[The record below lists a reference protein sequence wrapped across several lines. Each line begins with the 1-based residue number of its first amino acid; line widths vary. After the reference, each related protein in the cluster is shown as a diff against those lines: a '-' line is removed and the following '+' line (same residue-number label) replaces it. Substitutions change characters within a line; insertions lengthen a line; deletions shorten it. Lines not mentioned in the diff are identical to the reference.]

1 MTWSVVDDYTLPASG
16 EIRFS
21 WIRSMYDQSASK
33 KNLSDYYRG
42 GDIVNS
48 DTYKTTAL
56 NKDNTTVDISY
67 GNTVTNVSDDED
79 AGISMKSF
87 YGAFK
92 EYETAPSTVDG
103 YTITHTT
110 NATRKK
116 IRRYRF
122 TDTVYQTTT
131 GGTNKG
137 NPGITLN
144 CTATNIKIILHVPAS
159 VTVYGGPGGG
169 GTAGTPGGTGGG
181 GAGAGGTGATVHS
194 FYAPTGY
201 GAAGGATV
209 GNNATVAGGAGGAGG
224 DCLSVVAMAND
235 LILYNL
241 GTLKPGGGGGGGSG
255 AGGGGGG
262 GGSGGGGGIGAMGVC
277 PSNGTTDV
285 IGTTVSYIRNRGTDN
300 LNVAANMGDC
310 FWLLDYVQSLWPNPY
325 RIRIYWLGRQI
336 YTANFFNA
344 VNTWT
349 VTAYGHSFYRGDSF
363 IGWNT
368 TTLTQ
373 YYDIGLAGTTIPYP
387 SGDGGNGGTGLAGLP
402 GSTGIAGKIGSYHNG
417 TGEQINSSHT
427 ALATGSSTATPAGGP
442 PTFPYSLYNFPAGSS
457 QPRLIAGIAGSGGN
471 GGVGGGAGGYATGGG
486 GGTFGGAGTA
496 GGDGL
501 TGGTGGN
508 GTGGGN
514 GAGATATGYSVSHPF
529 LIGSTN
535 GGGKTNG
542 STGGSG
548 SGGGAGGAGG
558 DVRTGATPTGTVTI
572 IGGW

>member
-122 TDTVYQTTT
+122 TNTVYQTTT

-169 GTAGTPGGTGGG
+169 GTAGTPGGTGGDA
-181 GAGAGGTGATVHS
+181 AGAGGTGAIVHS
-194 FYAPTGY
+194 YYAPDGY
-201 GAAGGATV
+201 GATGGATV

-262 GGSGGGGGIGAMGVC
+262 GGSGGGGGVGAMGIC
-277 PSNGTTDV
+277 LSNGTTNE
-285 IGTTVSYIRNRGTDN
+285 IGTTVSYIYNRGSAN

-310 FWLLDYVQSLWPNPY
+310 YWSVDAGGTWPNLFVVK
-325 RIRIYWLGRQI
+325 IYWLGRRI
-336 YTANFFNA
+336 YNAGFFNA
-344 VNTWT
+344 INTWT
-349 VTAYGHSFYRGDSF
+349 LTVYGKAFYRGDAATSWDGS
-363 IGWNT
+363 I
-368 TTLTQ
+368 Q
-373 YYDIGLAGTTIPYP
+373 YYYIGLAGTTIPYP
-387 SGDGGNGGTGLAGLP
+387 SGDGGNGGIGRAGLP

-417 TGEQINSSHT
+417 TGEQNTTGNT
-427 ALATGSSTATPAGGP
+427 ALATGGSTYSAAGGP

-457 QPRLIAGIAGSGGN
+457 QPRLIAGIAGSGGS
-471 GGVGGGAGGYATGGG
+471 GGAGGGGGGYASGGG

-501 TGGTGGN
+501 TGGTGGH
-508 GTGGGN
+508 GGDGSS
-514 GAGATATGYSVSHPF
+514 GSGSTATAYSVSHPF
-529 LIGSTN
+529 YVGATS
-535 GGGKTNG
+535 GGGQSHG
-542 STGGSG
+542 RTGGSG
-548 SGGGAGGAGG
+548 STGGAGGAGG

>member
-33 KNLSDYYRG
+33 KKLSNYYRG
-42 GDIVNS
+42 GSVVS
-48 DTYKTTAL
+48 GSTYKNTAL

-67 GNTVTNVSDDED
+67 GNNVTNVSDDED
-79 AGISMKSF
+79 DGISMKSF

-92 EYETAPSTVDG
+92 EYEDAPSTVDG

-110 NATRKK
+110 NAARKK
-116 IRRYRF
+116 IIRYRF

-131 GGTNKG
+131 DGTTNKG

-169 GTAGTPGGTGGG
+169 GTAGTPGTGGS
-181 GAGAGGTGATVHS
+181 AGVSAGIGATVHS
-194 FYAPTGY
+194 FYAPNGY
-201 GAAGGATV
+201 GAIGDLNTVGNDATV
-209 GNNATVAGGAGGAGG
+209 GGGAGGAGG

-310 FWLLDYVQSLWPNPY
+310 YWLLDYVQSLWPNPY
-325 RIRIYWLGRQI
+325 RIRIYWLGRLI

-387 SGDGGNGGTGLAGLP
+387 SGDGGNGGVGLAGLP
-402 GSTGIAGKIGSYHNG
+402 GSSIAGKIGSYHNG
-417 TGEQINSSHT
+417 TGEQNTTGNT
-427 ALATGSSTATPAGGP
+427 ALATGGSTYSPAGGP

-496 GGDGL
+496 GGDGG
-501 TGGTGGN
+501 TGGDGGDGGNGGTGSGS
-508 GTGGGN
+508 
-514 GAGATATGYSVSHPF
+514 TATGYSVSHPF
-529 LIGSTN
+529 YVGATSGGSKRN
-535 GGGKTNG
+535 GRGGGSG
-542 STGGSG
+542 STGGT
-548 SGGGAGGAGG
+548 GGAGG
-558 DVRTGATPTGTVTI
+558 DIRTGATPTGTVTT

>member
-1 MTWSVVDDYTLPASG
+1 MTWSVANDYTLPASG

-21 WIRSMYDQSASK
+21 WIRSMYDQSTSY

-42 GDIVNS
+42 GDIVTS
-48 DTYKTTAL
+48 DTYKTTESL
-56 NKDNTTVDISY
+56 QDISY
-67 GNTVTNVSDDED
+67 GNTVTNVSASTDD
-79 AGISMKSF
+79 GISMKSF

-92 EYETAPSTVDG
+92 EHETAVGKVNG

-116 IRRYRF
+116 IIRYRF
-122 TDTVYQTTT
+122 TNTVYQTTT

-144 CTATNIKIILHVPAS
+144 CTATNIKIILHVPTG

-169 GTAGTPGGTGGG
+169 GTAGTPGGTGGNPG
-181 GAGAGGTGATVHS
+181 GSGGTGATVHS
-194 FYAPTGY
+194 FYAPNGY
-201 GAAGGATV
+201 GAAGDATI
-209 GNNATVAGGAGGAGG
+209 GNNATVAGGVGGTGG
-224 DCLSVVAMAND
+224 DCLSVVAMANE

-277 PSNGTTDV
+277 PSNGTTNE
-285 IGTTVSYIRNRGTDN
+285 IGTTVSYLYNRGTVND
-300 LNVAANMGDC
+300 NVAANMGD
-310 FWLLDYVQSLWPNPY
+310 FYWVVDYVQSAWPNPW
-325 RIRIYWLGRQI
+325 RIRIYWLGRLI
-336 YTANFFNA
+336 YNENLFNGLNITNVA
-344 VNTWT
+344 
-349 VTAYGHSFYRGDSF
+349 AYGHTFYKGNIANAVVVGGPNF
-363 IGWNT
+363 
-368 TTLTQ
+368 
-373 YYDIGLAGTTIPYP
+373 YYIGLVGTTIPYP
-387 SGDGGNGGTGLAGLP
+387 SGDGGNGAVGLAGLA

-417 TGEQINSSHT
+417 TSEQNTTGNT
-427 ALATGSSTATPAGGP
+427 ALATGGSTYSPAGGP

-457 QPRLIAGIAGSGGN
+457 QPRLIAGIAGSGGS
-471 GGVGGGAGGYATGGG
+471 GGAGGGAGGYASGGG

-496 GGDGL
+496 GGAGL

-514 GAGATATGYSVSHPF
+514 GAGATATGYTVSHPF

-542 STGGSG
+542 RTGGSG

-558 DVRTGATPTGTVTI
+558 VNRAGATPTGTVTI